1 VSEPAPDAV
10 PVAPRRLK
18 VFDPRGRFACASCA
32 HCCSQPWATLIE
44 TGKAE
49 ALDGHD
55 WSAYPQLHDREF
67 YRKDRNVP
75 DGVRVL
81 SKGEGTKCLF
91 LDHDGLCII
100 HKELGP
106 AAKPA
111 PCLQFPY
118 LVTHTPVADRVSL
131 NFACPTAQRA
141 EGPTLEEQREE
152 LEALLAF
159 PDTPPDPDA
168 RVPLTLGVDLTLAE
182 ADALYTSVDGI
193 LGSQDNAAASNAA
206 ATADI
211 WARFGS
217 ILRLLSVTA
226 EQAGNDRDG
235 LLDWLQFVEAP
246 AADSLGIS
254 AITRYDAPSA
264 APSPVRLLF
273 AATLLRDI
281 LPPDATIQMGLL
293 RRLTMMPRLASI
305 AKFRGSYQSRLL
317 GYRVAPAHV
326 MAHPVG
332 DELEPEAQELLVRYF
347 RTRYWQRSL
356 AGTRLTI
363 TAGTHQHIQDLNAI
377 VFLAR
382 AIALHRGENR
392 LSGQIVVESLSGI
405 EFAVS
410 NQARAF
416 DQNIMGWFEAQLEEP
431 AIAAQSLRLMC
442 LRHS

>member
-1 VSEPAPDAV
+1 MTESASPGSSEA
-10 PVAPRRLK
+10 RRLK
-18 VFDPRGRFACASCA
+18 VYDPRGRFACASCA
-32 HCCSQPWATLIE
+32 QCCSQPWAILIE
-44 TGKAE
+44 TEKAE

-55 WSAYPQLHDREF
+55 WSAYPQLAGATLYRADRT
-67 YRKDRNVP
+67 V
-75 DGVRVL
+75 GSAVRVL

-118 LVTHTPVADRVSL
+118 LLTHTAVEDRVSL

-141 EGPTLEEQREE
+141 EGPSLAEQRGE
-152 LEALLAF
+152 LEAMLSF
-159 PDTPPDPDA
+159 PDTPADPDA
-168 RVPLTLGVDLTLAE
+168 TVPLTPGIQLSVDEAE
-182 ADALYTSVDGI
+182 ALYEWIDAI
-193 LGSQDNAAASNAA
+193 
-206 ATADI
+206 
-211 WARFGS
+211 FGNEDQPDVWIAFGR
-217 ILRLLSVTA
+217 ILRLLSATA
-226 EQAGNDRDG
+226 RQAETDRGG
-235 LLDWLQFVEAP
+235 LLAWLQARNPGP
-246 AADSLGIS
+246 ADDLEVS
-254 AITRYDAPSA
+254 AITRYDEPTA

-273 AATLLRDI
+273 ASTLVRDI
-281 LPPDATIQMGLL
+281 LPPDATLKMGLL
-293 RRLTMMPRLASI
+293 RRLTLLPRLASL
-305 AKFRGSYQSRLL
+305 AKFNGSYDSRIL
-317 GYRVAPAHV
+317 GHRVTPADV

-332 DELEPEAQELLVRYF
+332 EALDEDAQELLLRYF

-356 AGTRLTI
+356 AGGRLSL

-382 AIALHRGENR
+382 ATALNRGENR
-392 LSGQIVVESLSGI
+392 LSAAIVGESLSGI

-431 AIAAQSLRLMC
+431 AIAAQSLRFMS
-442 LRHS
+442 LRNS

>member
-1 VSEPAPDAV
+1 VSEPVPEGV

-32 HCCSQPWATLIE
+32 QCCSQPWVTLIE

-55 WSAYPQLHDREF
+55 WSAYPQLHDREL
-67 YRKDRNVP
+67 YRKDRNVA

-111 PCLQFPY
+111 SCLQFPY
-118 LVTHTPVADRVSL
+118 LVTHTPVADRVSV

-152 LEALLAF
+152 LEAMLAF

-182 ADALYTSVDGI
+182 ADMLYGRIDEI
-193 LGSQDNAAASNAA
+193 LGSEGDAAD
-206 ATADI
+206 ADI
-211 WARFGS
+211 WARFGN
-217 ILRLLSVTA
+217 ILRLLSATA
-226 EQAGNDRDG
+226 ERAGNDRDG
-235 LLDWLQFVEAP
+235 LLDWLQLRQLP
-246 AADSLGIS
+246 ADSLGIS
-254 AITRYDAPSA
+254 TITRYDAPSA

-305 AKFRGSYQSRLL
+305 AKFSGTYESRLL
-317 GYRVAPAHV
+317 GYRVAPADV

-332 DELEPEAQELLVRYF
+332 DELDPEPQELLVRYF
-347 RTRYWQRSL
+347 RTRYWQHSL
-356 AGTRLTI
+356 AGTRLSI

-392 LSGQIVVESLSGI
+392 LSGRIVGESLSGI

-442 LRHS
+442 LRNS